1 MQYRQMLYHPEFE
14 CSSRLLHEGRIP
26 GGYVVKGDTLMRITT
41 KRPMA
46 RRVASLHADSQRH
59 GDYEESG
66 ELVHTPRLCMS
77 GVS

>member
-1 MQYRQMLYHPEFE
+1 
-14 CSSRLLHEGRIP
+14 
-26 GGYVVKGDTLMRITT
+26 
-41 KRPMA
+41 MA

-77 GVS
+77 GVSLMSPRFYARPGGSVALVPASR